1 MLNQLFTSLFR
12 SAPSGAPG
20 KDFFTELRQREYNI
34 LDMQGQTY
42 LDFTGGNLYPRSLVL
57 KHQELLLNHVLGNPH
72 STNPT
77 SQKATQLVEET
88 RQRVLEFFRAGK
100 DYTCIFTQNA
110 SAAMKIVGESYPF
123 GPSSALLMLADNH
136 NSVNGIREFC
146 RKSGG
151 RTTYVPVNYED
162 LQINEDLLREKLLE
176 NSGGENSLFA
186 FPGQSNVSGVK
197 HPLEWIARA
206 QEMGYDVLLDAAA
219 LVPSTRLDLSFWKPD
234 FVSVSFYKIFGY
246 PTGIGCLLV
255 NKRVFEK
262 LRKPWFAGGT
272 VTLVS
277 VVSQDR
283 FLAGGH
289 ERFEDGTINYNNI
302 PAVKI
307 GLDFIDE
314 TGMERI
320 QARVSELI
328 ISLANRLR
336 QLKHDNGMP
345 LVKIFGPED
354 FSRRG
359 GNIILN
365 FFDPDGEKHGFE
377 EVENLANQEKIS
389 IRSGCFCNPGIDEIN
404 NCLSTS
410 EIANYFT
417 SRDHGNYQD
426 MIRFLGKMRGATRI
440 SVGLASSEKD
450 LDHFIRFAR
459 TLLNKKAG
467 RIALAA

>member
-1 MLNQLFTSLFR
+1 MLNHFLSNLFR
-12 SAPSGAPG
+12 SSDAG
-20 KDFFTELRQREYNI
+20 KDSDAYFAGLRQKEFAI
-34 LDMQGQTY
+34 LDAQGQTY
-42 LDFTGGNLYPRSLVL
+42 LDYTGGNLYPRSLVL
-57 KHQELLLNHVLGNPH
+57 KHQELLLTNVLGNPH

-77 SQKATQLVEET
+77 SQKATELVEDT
-88 RQRVLEFFRAGK
+88 RKRVLNFFRAGN

-123 GPSSALLMLADNH
+123 GNTSSLLMLADNH

-151 RTTYVPVNYED
+151 KPVYVPVNYED
-162 LQINEDLLREKLLE
+162 LTINSGILEEQLKE
-176 NSGGENSLFA
+176 NSSGQNNLFA

-197 HPLEWIARA
+197 HSLQWIARA
-206 QEMGYDVLLDAAA
+206 QELGYDVLLDAAA
-219 LVPSTRLDLSFWKPD
+219 LVPSSRLDLSVWKPD

-255 NKRVFEK
+255 NNRVFEK

-289 ERFEDGTINYNNI
+289 ERFEDGTLNYNNI
-302 PAVKI
+302 PAIKI

-314 TGMERI
+314 IGVERI
-320 QARVSELI
+320 QQRVVELI
-328 ISLANRLR
+328 SRLSADLLT
-336 QLKHDNGMP
+336 LKHDNGQP
-345 LVKIFGPED
+345 LVKVFGPD
-354 FSRRG
+354 NFSCRG

-365 FFDPDGEKHGFE
+365 FFDPNGEKHGFE
-377 EVENLANQEKIS
+377 EIEQMANREKIS

-404 NCLSTS
+404 NCLTTN
-410 EIANYFT
+410 EISGYFT

-426 MIRFLGKMRGATRI
+426 MIRFLGKMRGATRV
-440 SVGLASSEKD
+440 SVGMASSESD
-450 LDHFIRFAR
+450 LDRFVQFAR
-459 TLLNKKAG
+459 RLLNRKVTHS
-467 RIALAA
+467 ALAA